1 MTNTLVHKW
10 NGFAVSIPGFGH
22 IRTEIP
28 CQDASAVITSPREAL
43 IVCDGRG
50 SAKLSQ
56 LGAQGAVKMFA
67 TQIAILDPLI
77 ASILDTEEENLE
89 KWNKFCQIMYRTL
102 MQVKLDL
109 AAQHGEEEKEFDFTV
124 AFAITGTHHIGCF
137 QVGDGA
143 IVLRQNGDC
152 VTAFEPDKGEFANQT
167 HFLRE
172 GGEEKMKFH
181 SALFDAR
188 KNSGI
193 AATSDGPEFKMFHL
207 PDMVPGKIF
216 YHLFDDLMA
225 EELDRSDVLT
235 YLTRNDWNTDPRGSD
250 DRSIALLVPQDFLQ
264 PIEPEEVAEEE
275 PAAEPEEVAVEEPA
289 AEPEKVAE
297 EEPAAEPEDT
307 QKKRTVQIKREVVHA
322 ASYGL
327 LTGEILSLLGI
338 FQYQTSYIKA
348 LEVRNQELTVK
359 LEQKQKTPEQPPA
372 EAAKTTVIHEKNEGE
387 LK

>member
-1 MTNTLVHKW
+1 MTNTLAHKW

-89 KWNKFCQIMYRTL
+89 KWNKFCQIMYRTM

-143 IVLRQNGDC
+143 IVLRQNGNC

-250 DRSIALLVPQDFLQ
+250 DRSIALLVPQDLSQ
-264 PIEPEEVAEEE
+264 PI
-275 PAAEPEEVAVEEPA
+275 EPEEVAVEEPA
-289 AEPEKVAE
+289 AEPEEVAADV
-297 EEPAAEPEDT
+297 PAVEPEDT
-307 QKKRTVQIKREVVHA
+307 QKKRTFWMKQEVVHA
-322 ASYGL
+322 VIY
-327 LTGEILSLLGI
+327 SLLVGAIITLLVI

-348 LEVRNQELTVK
+348 LEIRNQELAMK
-359 LEQKQKTPEQPPA
+359 LEQKRELPEQPIA
-372 EAAKTTVIHEKNEGE
+372 EAVKPTMIHEENEGDF
-387 LK
+387 K

>member
-1 MTNTLVHKW
+1 MTNELAHKW

-143 IVLRQNGDC
+143 IVLRQDGNC
-152 VTAFEPDKGEFANQT
+152 MTAFEPDKGEFANQT

-250 DRSIALLVPQDFLQ
+250 DRSIALLVPQVLSQ
-264 PIEPEEVAEEE
+264 SVEPEEVPTDTPSIEQEETVTDM
-275 PAAEPEEVAVEEPA
+275 PAVEQEETVTDEPTVEPKETTTEMRA
-289 AEPEKVAE
+289 VEPGEPIVGTEEADKEESVVEAEKA
-297 EEPAAEPEDT
+297 
-307 QKKRTVQIKREVVHA
+307 QKKE
-322 ASYGL
+322 
-327 LTGEILSLLGI
+327 
-338 FQYQTSYIKA
+338 FF
-348 LEVRNQELTVK
+348 
-359 LEQKQKTPEQPPA
+359 
-372 EAAKTTVIHEKNEGE
+372 
-387 LK
+387 

>member
-1 MTNTLVHKW
+1 MTNTLAHKW

-102 MQVKLDL
+102 LQVKLDL

-143 IVLRQNGDC
+143 IVLRQDENC

-250 DRSIALLVPQDFLQ
+250 DRSIALLVPQDLSQ
-264 PIEPEEVAEEE
+264 PI
-275 PAAEPEEVAVEEPA
+275 EPEEVAVEEPA
-289 AEPEKVAE
+289 AEPEEVAADV
-297 EEPAAEPEDT
+297 PAVEPEDT
-307 QKKRTVQIKREVVHA
+307 QKKRTFLMKQEVVHA
-322 ASYGL
+322 VIY
-327 LTGEILSLLGI
+327 SLLVGAIITLLVI

-348 LEVRNQELTVK
+348 LEVRNQELAIK
-359 LEQKQKTPEQPPA
+359 LEQKRDLPEQPIA
-372 EAAKTTVIHEKNEGE
+372 EAVKPTMIHEENEGDF
-387 LK
+387 K